1 MREDIQA
8 ELRSFGYGPHLL
20 KAALRE
26 LPKKMWCYRSR
37 QDRWSIHDL
46 IVHLAESEANLY
58 LCSRQ
63 FIAEPGSAMIEFD
76 SRRGD
81 RSLVDFHQSARESL
95 RIISYLRKATY
106 LLLCTL
112 PDHVWDNVA
121 TSPQGGS
128 ITLHRWMVVQRGH
141 IPNRINQMQ
150 NIYSDWTKN
159 HAPRQRVVNSGWVA
173 ENSAQSLEIK

>member
-1 MREDIQA
+1 MREDIQG
-8 ELRSFGYGPHLL
+8 ELKSFGYGPHLL

-46 IVHLAESEANLY
+46 IVHLAESEASLY

-63 FIAEPGSAMIEFD
+63 FIADPGSAVIEFD
-76 SRRGD
+76 SRCGD

-95 RIISYLRKATY
+95 KIISLLRKATY
-106 LLLCTL
+106 LLLCAL
-112 PDHVWDNVA
+112 PDHVWEN
-121 TSPQGGS
+121 SLIHRHNGS

-141 IPNRINQMQ
+141 IPIRINQMQ
-150 NIYSDWTKN
+150 DIYSDWIKT
-159 HAPRQRVVNSGWVA
+159 HAPRQRVMSSGW
-173 ENSAQSLEIK
+173 